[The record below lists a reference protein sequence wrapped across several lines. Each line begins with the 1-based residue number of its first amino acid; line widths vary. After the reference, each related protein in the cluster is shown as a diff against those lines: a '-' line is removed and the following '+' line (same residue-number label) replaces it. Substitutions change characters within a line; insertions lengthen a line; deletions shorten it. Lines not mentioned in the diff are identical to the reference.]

1 MDEIDLNEP
10 MSLPGAGLSGS
21 RASLGPPEQLKRR
34 TTMETLLVNNTSD
47 ELIARVMNQEYQML
61 EHEVEVLKMQVLERM
76 LSESD
81 HRKPFKKSMAERR
94 LSAHIAKAAKRGAW
108 GAVAALEGQLARIQG
123 TEEATE
129 TKVTVNARM
138 QTATLHILSG
148 MPQEQIDELIAKE
161 LAIASLP
168 APR

>member
-34 TTMETLLVNNTSD
+34 TNTSD